1 MIDMTKGRPLP
12 LIWRF
17 AVPIILS
24 SLFQMLYTMADSMIV
39 GQLLGSEAFAAIGS
53 AGYLYGFPSAMLGG
67 MSHGFGVWLAQR
79 CGAKDEPGFR
89 RAMSGTLMLE
99 LGSAAVMIAFCL
111 IFLNPLLRL
120 MQTPAE
126 MMGHSVA
133 YLRVMM
139 CGLIFTALYS
149 ASAAALLAIGDSK
162 TTFISGVVANVLNV
176 ALDYVLIKYFGMG
189 VACAA
194 MTTVVSQAVS
204 VLICFV
210 GLVRAKWVLPR
221 GRDWLPNRSDMKQLI
236 RLGAPQL
243 TGKGVNAIGE
253 IVVQSVM
260 NACGVE
266 FVAGMMAAR
275 KYYSLMYVVGNGLEG
290 ASATFSGQNT
300 GAKNKERIL
309 LGTRVT
315 VRLALVVTAVIVV
328 LTALLAKP
336 MILLILPDASA
347 ETLRIGM
354 AVLRIDAVG
363 MIALYLLCI
372 YRAAV
377 QGMGNAM
384 IPMLCGFLEMG
395 VRIGCALAF
404 PLLFGPQGL
413 YFIEAI
419 NWTVVGVVMA
429 ASYYKISKNLRFD

>member
-24 SLFQMLYTMADSMIV
+24 NIFMMLYTMADSMIV
-39 GQLLGSEAFAAIGS
+39 GQLLGPEAFAAIGS
-53 AGYLYGFPSAMLGG
+53 AGYLHGFPAHMLGG

-89 RAMSGTLMLE
+89 RAMSGALMLE
-99 LGSAAVMIAFCL
+99 IGSAVVMIVGCL
-111 IFLNPLLRL
+111 AFLNPLLRL
-120 MQTPAE
+120 MQTPPE
-126 MMGHSVA
+126 MMGYSVA

-162 TTFISGVVANVLNV
+162 TTFVSGVAANVLNV
-176 ALDYVLIKYFGMG
+176 ALDYVLIKYMG
-189 VACAA
+189 LGVTCAA
-194 MTTVVSQAVS
+194 ATTLVSQAVS

-221 GRDWLPNRSDMKQLI
+221 SRDWLPNRNDMRQLI

-243 TGKGVNAIGE
+243 TGKGLNSIGE

-275 KYYSLMYVVGNGLEG
+275 RYYSLMYTVGSGLEG
-290 ASATFSGQNT
+290 AAGTFSGQNT
-300 GAKNKERIL
+300 GARNKERIL

-315 VRLALVVTAVIVV
+315 VRFALAVTAVIVA
-328 LTALLAKP
+328 LTALLARP

-363 MIALYLLCI
+363 MIALYMLCI
-372 YRAAV
+372 HRAAI
-377 QGMGNAM
+377 QGMGNAI

-395 VRIGCALAF
+395 MRVGCAFVL
-404 PLLFGPQGL
+404 PLLAGPAGL
-413 YFIEAI
+413 CFIEAV
-419 NWTVVGVVMA
+419 NWTVTGAVMIV
-429 ASYYKISKNLRFD
+429 SYHRISKKLRFD